1 MGVKSALSQEEVKA
15 ILSRIEER
23 LVVLGMSKEEFYTKS
38 GISSATYSY
47 WNTNRYKPTPKKLR
61 NAAEVLEVS
70 YEFLVT
76 GEEQNKP
83 ALQEEGELTP
93 KQRKAYNM
101 IKDLPDDQMDVLIAM
116 AEALVKKMKL

>member
-1 MGVKSALSQEEVKA
+1 MGVKSALSYEEVKA

-23 LVVLGMSKEEFYTKS
+23 LVVLGVSKEEFYAKS

-70 YEFLVT
+70 YEYLVT
-76 GEEQNKP
+76 GEEQKKP
-83 ALQEEGELTP
+83 ATHEGDELTEA
-93 KQRKAYNM
+93 QRQALTL
-101 IKDLPDDQMDVLIAM
+101 IKSMSDEQLRAFISA
-116 AEALVKKMKL
+116 AEAFLK

>member
-70 YEFLVT
+70 YEYLVT
-76 GEEQNKP
+76 GEGQKEKP
-83 ALQEEGELTP
+83 ALPKENELDNELIELLTELRP
-93 KQRKAYNM
+93 DEVQLLTAYAQGIIAARKNG
-101 IKDLPDDQMDVLIAM
+101 
-116 AEALVKKMKL
+116 